1 MLSRLQVGSDSLRT
15 PWRTKCVVLLAVL
28 AIQNFAF
35 ARIDK
40 LGKPEGAVDIL
51 AWPSYIE
58 RGETD
63 KAFDWV
69 SEFETK
75 TGCKVNVKTATN
87 SDEMLA
93 AMSDGSFDLVVASG
107 DASLRLIAGALVQEI
122 NTALIPSY
130 TTIDPRLQKAPWH
143 YVNGKNYGVPYQWGA
158 TVLAYNS
165 SVFKAPPKSWEI
177 VFAAMQLPDGK
188 PNQGRVEA
196 FDGPM
201 SIADA
206 ALYLMATKPDLAIKD
221 PYALDEKQYQ
231 AVLELMREQR
241 KLVGRYWRD
250 ARTQIDDFRSAT
262 AVAGSSWAF
271 QVNFLRAEGRPI
283 ASTVPREGATG
294 WSDTTMMHVNAKH
307 PACAYLWLEH
317 TLDPKVQGD
326 LAARFSSVP
335 VVPSACK
342 GNKLLGDKG
351 CETNGMNDFDRL
363 WFWRT
368 PVADCGGGRTCVP
381 YPRWVADFA
390 AIVAGR

>member
-1 MLSRLQVGSDSLRT
+1 VGSHSSRV
-15 PWRTKCVVLLAVL
+15 PWRTKCVVFVVVL
-28 AIQNFAF
+28 AMQTSAL
-35 ARIDK
+35 ARMDK
-40 LGKPEGAVDIL
+40 LGKAEGAVDIL

-69 SEFETK
+69 TEFETK
-75 TGCKVNVKTATN
+75 TGCKVNVKTATT

-93 AMSDGSFDLVVASG
+93 AMSEGSFDLVVASG

-143 YVNGKNYGVPYQWGA
+143 YVNGKNFGVPYQWGA

-165 SVFKAPPKSWEI
+165 SVFKTPPKSWEV
-177 VFAAMQLPDGK
+177 VFTAMQLPDGK

-206 ALYLMATKPDLAIKD
+206 ALYLMSSKPELAIKD

-231 AVLELMREQR
+231 GVLDLMREQR
-241 KLVGRYWRD
+241 KLVVRYWRD
-250 ARTQIDDFRSAT
+250 ARTQIEDFRTAA
-262 AVAGSSWAF
+262 AVAASSWAF

-283 ASTVPREGATG
+283 ASIIPREGATG

-307 PACAYLWLEH
+307 PNCAYLWLEH

-326 LAARFSSVP
+326 LAARFGSVP

-351 CETNGMNDFDRL
+351 CEINGMNEFDRL

-368 PVADCGGGRTCVP
+368 PVADCGGGRSCVP
-381 YPRWVADFA
+381 YPRWVADYA
-390 AIVAGR
+390 AIIAGR

>member
-1 MLSRLQVGSDSLRT
+1 MGSDSSRT
-15 PWRTKCVVLLAVL
+15 AWRTTCVVLVVILAV
-28 AIQNFAF
+28 QTPAF

-58 RGETD
+58 RGDTD

-69 SEFETK
+69 TEFETK

-143 YVNGKNYGVPYQWGA
+143 YVNGKNFGVPYQWGA

-165 SVFKAPPKSWEI
+165 SVFKTPPKSWDV
-177 VFAAMQLPDGK
+177 VFTAMQLPDGK

-206 ALYLMATKPDLAIKD
+206 ALYLITTKPELAIKD
-221 PYALDEKQYQ
+221 PYALDEKQYL
-231 AVLELMREQR
+231 AALELMREQR

-250 ARTQIDDFRSAT
+250 ARAQIEDFRTAA

-283 ASTVPREGATG
+283 ASVVPREGSTG

-307 PACAYLWLEH
+307 PTCAYLWLEH

-326 LAARFSSVP
+326 LAARFGSVP

-351 CETNGMNDFDRL
+351 CETNGMNEFDRL
-363 WFWRT
+363 WFWRA

-390 AIVAGR
+390 AVVAGR

>member
-1 MLSRLQVGSDSLRT
+1 MGSDSSRT
-15 PWRTKCVVLLAVL
+15 AWRTTCVVLVVIL
-28 AIQNFAF
+28 AIQTPAF

-69 SEFETK
+69 TEFETK

-143 YVNGKNYGVPYQWGA
+143 YVNGKNFGVPYQWGA

-165 SVFKAPPKSWEI
+165 SVFKTPPKSWDV
-177 VFAAMQLPDGK
+177 VFTAMQLPDGK

-206 ALYLMATKPDLAIKD
+206 ALYLMTTKPDLAIKD
-221 PYALDEKQYQ
+221 PYALDEKQYL

-250 ARTQIDDFRSAT
+250 ARAQIEDFRTAS

-283 ASTVPREGATG
+283 ASVVPREGSTG
-294 WSDTTMMHVNAKH
+294 WSDTTMMHVSAKH
-307 PACAYLWLEH
+307 PTCAYLWLEH

-326 LAARFSSVP
+326 LAARFGSVP

-351 CETNGMNDFDRL
+351 CETNGMNEFDRL

-368 PVADCGGGRTCVP
+368 PVADCGGGRACVP
-381 YPRWVADFA
+381 YPRWAADFA
-390 AIVAGR
+390 AVVAGR